1 MISNNLERRNFQAI
15 VSILNL
21 LYTSLKLCG
30 SREMALM
37 EILQCPVEILKLA
50 HKFIGQEALRE

>member
-1 MISNNLERRNFQAI
+1 MISNNWERRNFQTI
-15 VSILNL
+15 VSTLKL

-37 EILQCPVEILKLA
+37 EILQRPVEILKLA
-50 HKFIGQEALRE
+50 HEFIGQEALIE